1 MPLNVGEQVRT
12 ANWRREWDSNPR
24 YGFPYTR
31 FPSERLQPLGHP
43 SKGKLSAIYRR
54 GFELQPAQKGRYI
67 RHFELETPP
76 PRRGTFIPWHRYL
89 AVRNEATQEEV
100 MGRGLL
106 LWLIGIPLP
115 IILLIWVLGG
125 LHG

>member
-1 MPLNVGEQVRT
+1 MPRCRCF
-12 ANWRREWDSNPR
+12 ASPD
-24 YGFPYTR
+24 
-31 FPSERLQPLGHP
+31 
-43 SKGKLSAIYRR
+43 
-54 GFELQPAQKGRYI
+54 
-67 RHFELETPP
+67 
-76 PRRGTFIPWHRYL
+76 
-89 AVRNEATQEEV
+89 EATQEEV